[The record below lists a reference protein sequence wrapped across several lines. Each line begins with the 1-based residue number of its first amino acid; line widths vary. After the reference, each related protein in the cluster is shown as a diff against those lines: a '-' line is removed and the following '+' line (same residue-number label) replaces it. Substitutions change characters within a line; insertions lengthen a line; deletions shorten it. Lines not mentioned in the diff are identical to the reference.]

1 MDFLWFYDSVR
12 RCDFCKDCVLIMCV
26 CALHFMLEVLSRL
39 WANVLCTCSIRLWLR
54 KRNRANWKQIE
65 TDWFKLFEIDFAI
78 LLEGR
83 CSRPGRCI
91 SNFPSMWLLQPT
103 RRAVL
108 CRCRAC
114 TRLGRDLPGARP
126 PWVLW
131 LAPRWRHLSGR
142 WEVNRKP
149 LSICMRTMEEAT
161 STCCAKGPIF
171 CSAKRISVNP
181 FAAQLGSRWMRIWS
195 VSATVSVH
203 GSKLITI
210 HDNHTIRWFA
220 LINQVWNRLGI

>member
-1 MDFLWFYDSVR
+1 
-12 RCDFCKDCVLIMCV
+12 MCV

-114 TRLGRDLPGARP
+114 TRLGRDLHGSCGWPQG
-126 PWVLW
+126 
-131 LAPRWRHLSGR
+131 G
-142 WEVNRKP
+142 
-149 LSICMRTMEEAT
+149 AT
-161 STCCAKGPIF
+161 SVAVGKSTGNRFQSVCEPWRRLRLHAVQKDRFSAVPKG
-171 CSAKRISVNP
+171 SQWTHS
-181 FAAQLGSRWMRIWS
+181 QL
-195 VSATVSVH
+195 
-203 GSKLITI
+203 
-210 HDNHTIRWFA
+210 N
-220 LINQVWNRLGI
+220 